1 MKQLIG
7 LIFLMLMALP
17 LNSQITLKKGEV
29 KTFVNES
36 GDTLIAMRIDDAK
49 LILTDVLNYEIAD
62 SIIKQYEAKDA
73 ESSKVILLQKEAIVK
88 LIEKN
93 ENQEQQLALLNRIIS
108 NKNEEIEILNNIII
122 DQKKEIKKQKML
134 KIIGF
139 TSAVILP
146 TVVALLLL

>member
-1 MKQLIG
+1 
-7 LIFLMLMALP
+7 
-17 LNSQITLKKGEV
+17 
-29 KTFVNES
+29 
-36 GDTLIAMRIDDAK
+36 MRIDDAK

>member
-1 MKQLIG
+1 
-7 LIFLMLMALP
+7 MALP

-62 SIIKQYEAKDA
+62 SIIKQYEAKDI

-88 LIEKN
+88 LTEKT
-93 ENQEQQLALLNRIIS
+93 ENQEQQLLLLNRIIS
-108 NKNEEIEILNNIII
+108 NKDTEVEILNNIIS
-122 DQKKEIKKQKML
+122 DQKKEIKKQKRL

-139 TSAVILP
+139 SGSIILP
-146 TVVALLLL
+146 IVVALLLL

>member
-1 MKQLIG
+1 
-7 LIFLMLMALP
+7 MALP

-62 SIIKQYEAKDA
+62 SIIKQYEAKDI

-88 LIEKN
+88 LIEKT
-93 ENQEQQLALLNRIIS
+93 ENQEQQLLLLNRIIS
-108 NKNEEIEILNNIII
+108 NKDTEVEILNNIIS
-122 DQKKEIKKQKML
+122 DQKKEIKKQKRL

-139 TSAVILP
+139 SGSIILP
-146 TVVALLLL
+146 IVVALLLL

>member
-1 MKQLIG
+1 
-7 LIFLMLMALP
+7 MALP

>member
-1 MKQLIG
+1 
-7 LIFLMLMALP
+7 MALP

-62 SIIKQYEAKDA
+62 SIIKQYEGKDI
-73 ESSKVILLQKEAIVK
+73 ENSKVILLQKEAIVK
-88 LIEKN
+88 LTEKT
-93 ENQEQQLALLNRIIS
+93 ENQEQQIALLNRIIA
-108 NKNEEIEILNNIII
+108 NKDTEVEILNNIIS
-122 DQKKEIKKQKML
+122 DQKKEIRKQKRL

-139 TSAVILP
+139 SGSIILP
-146 TVVALLLL
+146 IVVALLLL